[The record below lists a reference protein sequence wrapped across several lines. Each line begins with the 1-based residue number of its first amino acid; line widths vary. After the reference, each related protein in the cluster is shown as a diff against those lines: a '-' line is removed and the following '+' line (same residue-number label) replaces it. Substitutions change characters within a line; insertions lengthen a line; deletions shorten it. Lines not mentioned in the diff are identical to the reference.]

1 MLLPNETILKAISW
15 TLLHSL
21 WQGLILAIFAGLV
34 ILFTK
39 KAKANLRYSILS
51 GLFLAFMIAVGFT
64 FNYEYQS
71 DAMFI
76 SSEELI
82 VMEDFNQDEI
92 LLPASEA
99 PDYFQMGINFLNQNS
114 KTIVFIWFLIFSIKC
129 FGIFRSLSNIYR
141 IRNYRNQEV
150 PEYWSQRVLELSQI
164 LKIKK
169 KIVLLESQL
178 VSVPSVTGFF
188 KPIILIPIGLLSNLP
203 QDQIEAILLHEL
215 AHIRR
220 KDYFINLIQS
230 FAEILFFFNPGVLWV
245 SSIIKE
251 ERENCCDDIA
261 VGITKSKSKFIHAL
275 VSFQEYNMKQ
285 NELAMGFG
293 SKKNQL
299 LERAKRIIHDNNKS
313 LNSIEKTFLSICI
326 IIIASFTVACSNTK
340 AATIQSNDEV
350 AFGEEFEVAEISPEE
365 GLPAYEEAMMEAE
378 VAEAE
383 ALAEAESDA
392 EVAVADAEVAHMEA
406 EEAYREAEKARI
418 EAEKATKEAKEANL
432 SPEELKQI
440 KEEVAQAQEE
450 SRMAKIE
457 AERAKKEFLQA
468 KIEGERARAE
478 GEKSRKEGELVR
490 TEGAK
495 LREEGRLAR
504 IEGIKARQ
512 ESRLARTEAERERH
526 EEVKKRTES
535 FMRKRLE
542 ISESEGEND
551 FSKLTSQKQ
560 KLEAMKAKIEADQ
573 QRLEVK
579 KALIQS
585 QIDLEILSKQ
595 NISVSSK
602 FDSKNDKLGSTLYIV
617 GEREAGEPATI
628 SDQIIAELLKEK
640 IIKSTKNLTFKL
652 STSKLIV
659 NNKEISGAVQ
669 KRLKKYLPEGITAT
683 YYNYDISKEN

>member
-1 MLLPNETILKAISW
+1 MLLPNENILKAISW
-15 TLLHSL
+15 TLLHSM
-21 WQGLILAIFAGLV
+21 WQGLILAILAGLV

-71 DAMFI
+71 DAMLVA
-76 SSEELI
+76 SEEAI
-82 VMEDFNQDEI
+82 VMDDSNQNDF
-92 LLPASEA
+92 LLPTSEI
-99 PDYFQMGINFLNQNS
+99 PDYFQMGIDFLNQNS
-114 KTIVFIWFLIFSIKC
+114 TTIVLLWFLIFSIKC

-150 PEYWSQRVLELSQI
+150 PEYWTERVSELSQI

-285 NELAMGFG
+285 NKLAMGFG

-340 AATIQSNDEV
+340 AATLQNDEKTS
-350 AFGEEFEVAEISPEE
+350 FGEEVVLENPPAED
-365 GLPAYEEAMMEAE
+365 GLTASEQAMIEAE

-383 ALAEAESDA
+383 EIAKIESEAEIAQAEAE
-392 EVAVADAEVAHMEA
+392 ELQMEA
-406 EEAYREAEKARI
+406 EEAQREAE
-418 EAEKATKEAKEANL
+418 EAQMEAQINL
-432 SPEELKQI
+432 EELENGVLSKEELKQI
-440 KEEVAQAQEE
+440 RLEV
-450 SRMAKIE
+450 
-457 AERAKKEFLQA
+457 
-468 KIEGERARAE
+468 
-478 GEKSRKEGELVR
+478 EKAVKEGE
-490 TEGAK
+490 
-495 LREEGRLAR
+495 LAR
-504 IEGIKARQ
+504 IEGEKARKAG
-512 ESRLARTEAERERH
+512 EEGRKIAEVARAEAA
-526 EEVKKRTES
+526 KA
-535 FMRKRLE
+535 RLE
-542 ISESEGEND
+542 GE
-551 FSKLTSQKQ
+551 KARK
-560 KLEAMKAKIEADQ
+560 EAMKAYLQGEEGRKVAALARAEAAKA
-573 QRLEVK
+573 RLEGE
-579 KALIQS
+579 KARKEAMKAYLQGEEGRKIAAVARAEAAKARIEGDVARKAGEQARIEGAKAREEGAKARLIGEKARLKAEKS
-585 QIDLEILSKQ
+585 RVES
-595 NISVSSK
+595 
-602 FDSKNDKLGSTLYIV
+602 DKLTF
-617 GEREAGEPATI
+617 
-628 SDQIIAELLKEK
+628 QIIEKLKSEK
-640 IIKSTKNLTFKL
+640 IISSSDNLSYKLTEKSF
-652 STSKLIV
+652 IV
-659 NNKEISGAVQ
+659 NGKEAPEKIRKELA
-669 KRLKKYLPEGITAT
+669 KLLPKGITAT
-683 YYNYDISKEN
+683 YYNYNISNEN

>member
-1 MLLPNETILKAISW
+1 MLLPNENILKAISW
-15 TLLHSL
+15 TLLHSM
-21 WQGLILAIFAGLV
+21 WQGLILAILAGLV

-71 DAMFI
+71 DAMLVA
-76 SSEELI
+76 SEEAI
-82 VMEDFNQDEI
+82 VMDDSNQNDF
-92 LLPASEA
+92 LLPTSEI
-99 PDYFQMGINFLNQNS
+99 PDYFQMGIDFLNQNS
-114 KTIVFIWFLIFSIKC
+114 TTIVLLWFLIFSIKC

-150 PEYWSQRVLELSQI
+150 PEYWTERVSELSQI

-285 NELAMGFG
+285 NKLAMGFG

-340 AATIQSNDEV
+340 AATLQNDEKIS
-350 AFGEEFEVAEISPEE
+350 FGEEVVFENPSEQD
-365 GLPAYEEAMMEAE
+365 GLTASEQAMIEAE

-383 ALAEAESDA
+383 EIAKIESEAEIAQAEAE
-392 EVAVADAEVAHMEA
+392 ELQMEA
-406 EEAYREAEKARI
+406 EEAQREAE
-418 EAEKATKEAKEANL
+418 EAQMEAQINL
-432 SPEELKQI
+432 EELENGVLSKEELKQI
-440 KEEVAQAQEE
+440 RLEV
-450 SRMAKIE
+450 
-457 AERAKKEFLQA
+457 
-468 KIEGERARAE
+468 
-478 GEKSRKEGELVR
+478 EKAVKEGE
-490 TEGAK
+490 
-495 LREEGRLAR
+495 LAR
-504 IEGIKARQ
+504 IEGEKARKAG
-512 ESRLARTEAERERH
+512 EEGRKIAEVARAEAA
-526 EEVKKRTES
+526 KA
-535 FMRKRLE
+535 RLE
-542 ISESEGEND
+542 GE
-551 FSKLTSQKQ
+551 KARK
-560 KLEAMKAKIEADQ
+560 EAMKAYLQGEEGRKVAALARAEAAKA
-573 QRLEVK
+573 RLEGE
-579 KALIQS
+579 KARKEAMKAYLQGEEGRKIAAVARAEAAKARIEGDVARKAGEQARIEGAKAREEGAKARLIGEKARLKAEKS
-585 QIDLEILSKQ
+585 RVES
-595 NISVSSK
+595 
-602 FDSKNDKLGSTLYIV
+602 DKLTF
-617 GEREAGEPATI
+617 
-628 SDQIIAELLKEK
+628 QIIEKLKSEK
-640 IIKSTKNLTFKL
+640 IISSSDNLSYKLTEKSF
-652 STSKLIV
+652 IV
-659 NNKEISGAVQ
+659 NGKEAPEKIRKELA
-669 KRLKKYLPEGITAT
+669 KLLPKGITAT
-683 YYNYDISKEN
+683 YYNYNISNEN

>member
-1 MLLPNETILKAISW
+1 MLLPNENILKAISW
-15 TLLHSL
+15 TLLHSM
-21 WQGLILAIFAGLV
+21 WQGLILAILAGLV

-71 DAMFI
+71 DAMLI
-76 SSEELI
+76 ATEEAI
-82 VMEDFNQDEI
+82 VMDDLNQNDF
-92 LLPASEA
+92 LLPASEI
-99 PDYFQMGINFLNQNS
+99 PDYFQKGIDFLNQNS
-114 KTIVFIWFLIFSIKC
+114 TTIVLLWFLIFSIKC

-150 PEYWSQRVLELSQI
+150 PEYWTERVSELSQI

-275 VSFQEYNMKQ
+275 VSFQEYNMKK

-340 AATIQSNDEV
+340 AATLQNDEKIS
-350 AFGEEFEVAEISPEE
+350 FGEEVVFENPSEQD
-365 GLPAYEEAMMEAE
+365 GLTASEQAMIEAE

-383 ALAEAESDA
+383 EIAKIESEAEIAQTEA
-392 EVAVADAEVAHMEA
+392 EELQMEA
-406 EEAYREAEKARI
+406 EEAQREAE
-418 EAEKATKEAKEANL
+418 EAQMEAQINL
-432 SPEELKQI
+432 EELENGVLSKEELKQI
-440 KEEVAQAQEE
+440 RLEVQQAL
-450 SRMAKIE
+450 KE
-457 AERAKKEFLQA
+457 AELAR
-468 KIEGERARAE
+468 IEGLNARE
-478 GEKSRKEGELVR
+478 I
-490 TEGAK
+490 
-495 LREEGRLAR
+495 GRLAR
-504 IEGIKARQ
+504 IEGEKARKEAIKAHLQGEEGRKIA
-512 ESRLARTEAERERH
+512 EVARAEGA
-526 EEVKKRTES
+526 KA
-535 FMRKRLE
+535 RLE
-542 ISESEGEND
+542 GE
-551 FSKLTSQKQ
+551 KARK
-560 KLEAMKAKIEADQ
+560 EAMKAYLQGEEGRKVAAVARAEAAKARIAGEEARKAGELARIEGAKARLIGEKA
-573 QRLEVK
+573 RLEGE
-579 KALIQS
+579 KARIKGEK
-585 QIDLEILSKQ
+585 IRLENEQATSK
-595 NISVSSK
+595 IIE
-602 FDSKNDKLGSTLYIV
+602 KLL
-617 GEREAGEPATI
+617 E
-628 SDQIIAELLKEK
+628 EK
-640 IIKSTKNLTFKL
+640 IISSSDNLSYKLTEKSF
-652 STSKLIV
+652 IV
-659 NNKEISGAVQ
+659 NGKEAPEKIRKELIG
-669 KRLKKYLPEGITAT
+669 LLPKGITTA
-683 YYNYDISKEN
+683 YYNYNVSKD

>member
-1 MLLPNETILKAISW
+1 MLLPNETLLKAISW

-21 WQGLILAIFAGLV
+21 WQGLILAILAGLV

-39 KAKANLRYSILS
+39 KTKANLRYSILS

-64 FNYEYQS
+64 FNYEYKS
-71 DAMFI
+71 DTMLVA
-76 SSEELI
+76 SEEI
-82 VMEDFNQDEI
+82 FVMEDLNHDEI
-92 LLPASEA
+92 LLPSSEV
-99 PDYFQMGINFLNQNS
+99 PDYFQTGIDYLNENS
-114 KTIVFIWFLIFSIKC
+114 TAIVLIWFLIFSIKC

-141 IRNYRNQEV
+141 IRNYRNQTP

-169 KIVLLESQL
+169 KIILLESQL

-285 NELAMGFG
+285 NKLAMGFG

-340 AATIQSNDEV
+340 AATSQVVENPAFPSDV
-350 AFGEEFEVAEISPEE
+350 AYGREATEA
-365 GLPAYEEAMMEAE
+365 EEAMIEAK

-383 ALAEAESDA
+383 AMAQIDLEAKEAQAEAE
-392 EVAVADAEVAHMEA
+392 VAQIEA
-406 EEAYREAEKARI
+406 EEAQREAEEAQREAEIAQAEAEKAATESSLSVEELKQIKIEGEQARREGELARKEGEKARIEGAKARKEAEKARLEAEKARI
-418 EAEKATKEAKEANL
+418 GSTEKKLEA
-432 SPEELKQI
+432 
-440 KEEVAQAQEE
+440 
-450 SRMAKIE
+450 
-457 AERAKKEFLQA
+457 FL
-468 KIEGERARAE
+468 
-478 GEKSRKEGELVR
+478 
-490 TEGAK
+490 
-495 LREEGRLAR
+495 
-504 IEGIKARQ
+504 
-512 ESRLARTEAERERH
+512 
-526 EEVKKRTES
+526 
-535 FMRKRLE
+535 RKRLAAE
-542 ISESEGEND
+542 DNQKGKNDIYSKIAKEGNNNKDRNDIYSKIAKEGKNNSE
-551 FSKLTSQKQ
+551 
-560 KLEAMKAKIEADQ
+560 Q
-573 QRLEVK
+573 QRLESLRAKLEAEQRKLEVE
-579 KALIQS
+579 KAKVEA
-585 QIDLEILSKQ
+585 QI
-595 NISVSSK
+595 
-602 FDSKNDKLGSTLYIV
+602 
-617 GEREAGEPATI
+617 EREKYRNGTYYSTSEKQLVSTNGKNGNGKVIVIGDVIPENVDDITT
-628 SDQIIAELLKEK
+628 K
-640 IIKSTKNLTFKL
+640 IINDLITEKVIVSTDNLSYKL

-659 NNKEISGAVQ
+659 NDKEISASVQ

-683 YYNYDISKEN
+683 YYNYNLSKENK

>member
-21 WQGLILAIFAGLV
+21 WQGLILAILAGLV

-64 FNYEYQS
+64 FNYEFQS

-82 VMEDFNQDEI
+82 VIEDFNQDEI

-99 PDYFQMGINFLNQNS
+99 SDYFQIGIDFLNENS

-129 FGIFRSLSNIYR
+129 FGIFRSLSDIYR

-150 PEYWSQRVLELSQI
+150 PEYWSQRVFELSQI

-285 NELAMGFG
+285 NQLAMGFG

-313 LNSIEKTFLSICI
+313 LNSVEKTFLSICI
-326 IIIASFTVACSNTK
+326 ILIASFTVACSNTK
-340 AATIQSNDEV
+340 AATVQVVENPSYPSDMAYGRE
-350 AFGEEFEVAEISPEE
+350 ATEE
-365 GLPAYEEAMMEAE
+365 EEAIIAAQEAEEMAQIDLEAQEAQEEAE
-378 VAEAE
+378 VAQIEAEVAQREAE
-383 ALAEAESDA
+383 AAQAEADIA
-392 EVAVADAEVAHMEA
+392 QA
-406 EEAYREAEKARI
+406 EEAASQE
-418 EAEKATKEAKEANL
+418 NL
-432 SPEELKQI
+432 SADELKQI
-440 KEEVAQAQEE
+440 E
-450 SRMAKIE
+450 IDG
-457 AERAKKEFLQA
+457 ERARKEGEKARKEGEKARKEGEKARKVGELARIEGQKA
-468 KIEGERARAE
+468 RVEGERAR
-478 GEKSRKEGELVR
+478 
-490 TEGAK
+490 
-495 LREEGRLAR
+495 
-504 IEGIKARQ
+504 
-512 ESRLARTEAERERH
+512 
-526 EEVKKRTES
+526 
-535 FMRKRLE
+535 
-542 ISESEGEND
+542 
-551 FSKLTSQKQ
+551 
-560 KLEAMKAKIEADQ
+560 LEAMKAKIEADQ
-573 QRLEVK
+573 QKLEVQ

-585 QIDLEILSKQ
+585 QIDLEILSKR
-595 NISVSSK
+595 NKEVSMR
-602 FDSKNDKLGSTLYIV
+602 FDSKNDKREKTLYIV
-617 GEREAGEPATI
+617 GERKPGDPETI
-628 SDQIIAELLKEK
+628 SDQIISELLKAK
-640 IIKSTKNLTFKL
+640 IIKSTQNLSFKL

-659 NNKEISGAVQ
+659 NNKEISEAVQ
-669 KRLKKYLPEGITAT
+669 KKLKKYLPAGITAT
-683 YYNYDISKEN
+683 YYNYDLSTEN

>member
-76 SSEELI
+76 FSEELI
-82 VMEDFNQDEI
+82 VVEDFNQDEI
-92 LLPASEA
+92 LLPASETL
-99 PDYFQMGINFLNQNS
+99 DYFQMGIDFLNQNS

-150 PEYWSQRVLELSQI
+150 PEYWAQRVLELSQI

-220 KDYFINLIQS
+220 KDYFINLVQS

-261 VGITKSKSKFIHAL
+261 VGITKSKTKFIHAL

-285 NELAMGFG
+285 NKLAMGFG

-340 AATIQSNDEV
+340 TATSQVLENPSYPSDI
-350 AFGEEFEVAEISPEE
+350 
-365 GLPAYEEAMMEAE
+365 AYGREATEQEEAIIEAQ

-383 ALAEAESDA
+383 ELSQIEVKAEEAEAFA
-392 EVAVADAEVAHMEA
+392 EVTQVEA
-406 EEAYREAEKARI
+406 EEAQREAEIAQA
-418 EAEKATKEAKEANL
+418 EAEAATAEGNL
-432 SPEELKQI
+432 SAEELKQI
-440 KEEVAQAQEE
+440 K
-450 SRMAKIE
+450 IE
-457 AERAKKEFLQA
+457 AEQARRVEVEAKLTGDLA
-468 KIEGERARAE
+468 KIQMERARKENAQARNE
-478 GEKSRKEGELVR
+478 AIRESTKAKSESE
-490 TEGAK
+490 
-495 LREEGRLAR
+495 
-504 IEGIKARQ
+504 KARVV
-512 ESRLARTEAERERH
+512 STE
-526 EEVKKRTES
+526 KKLEA
-535 FMRKRLE
+535 FLRKRLATEDGKKRKNE
-542 ISESEGEND
+542 IYSKIAKEGKDKSE
-551 FSKLTSQKQ
+551 
-560 KLEAMKAKIEADQ
+560 Q
-573 QRLEVK
+573 QRLESLRAKLEAEQRKLEVE
-579 KALIQS
+579 KAKVEAQIEREKYKNGTYYSTSEKQLVSTKTKNGNGKVIVIGDVIPANVDDITTKIINDLIT
-585 QIDLEILSKQ
+585 EKVILS
-595 NISVSSK
+595 
-602 FDSKNDKLGSTLYIV
+602 T
-617 GEREAGEPATI
+617 E
-628 SDQIIAELLKEK
+628 
-640 IIKSTKNLTFKL
+640 NLSYKL
-652 STSKLIV
+652 SKSKLIV
-659 NNKEISGAVQ
+659 NDKEISMDVQ

-683 YYNYDISKEN
+683 YYNFNLSKENN

>member
-82 VMEDFNQDEI
+82 VMEDLSQEEI

-99 PDYFQMGINFLNQNS
+99 SDYFQMGIDFLNQNS

-129 FGIFRSLSNIYR
+129 FGIFRSLSDIYR

-150 PEYWSQRVLELSQI
+150 PEYWSQRVFELSQI

-340 AATIQSNDEV
+340 ATASQPNNDMAFATEM
-350 AFGEEFEVAEISPEE
+350 EEANVTEDGLSPEEQALVDAEVAE
-365 GLPAYEEAMMEAE
+365 EEALSEIEVEAEELQSDAETAQLDAEEAQREAE
-378 VAEAE
+378 VAQTEAE
-383 ALAEAESDA
+383 AALAESGLSAEDIKELKNEALQAKKENELAKA
-392 EVAVADAEVAHMEA
+392 EI
-406 EEAYREAEKARI
+406 EKARARI
-418 EAEKATKEAKEANL
+418 EISREKAQVKR
-432 SPEELKQI
+432 EE
-440 KEEVAQAQEE
+440 
-450 SRMAKIE
+450 
-457 AERAKKEFLQA
+457 LQA
-468 KIEGERARAE
+468 KRE
-478 GEKSRKEGELVR
+478 
-490 TEGAK
+490 T
-495 LREEGRLAR
+495 LREDMNKRREQLYSRVAREGRD
-504 IEGIKARQ
+504 
-512 ESRLARTEAERERH
+512 
-526 EEVKKRTES
+526 V
-535 FMRKRLE
+535 
-542 ISESEGEND
+542 SE
-551 FSKLTSQKQ
+551 
-560 KLEAMKAKIEADQ
+560 Q
-573 QRLEVK
+573 QRLESVK
-579 KALIQS
+579 AKLEAQQRKLEIEKARVES
-585 QIDLEILSKQ
+585 QIEREKFKNGSSHTTYEKEIVTNNNGVNSKQ
-595 NISVSSK
+595 KVV
-602 FDSKNDKLGSTLYIV
+602 IV
-617 GEREAGEPATI
+617 GDVTPPDV
-628 SDQIIAELLKEK
+628 SDITKNIIEDLIKEK
-640 IIKSTKNLTFKL
+640 IIANTNNLSYKL
-652 STSKLIV
+652 SNSKLIV
-659 NNKEISGAVQ
+659 NDKEINTEVH
-669 KRLKKYLPEGITAT
+669 KKLKKYLTPNISAT
-683 YYNYDISKEN
+683 YYNYDLSKDK

>member
-1 MLLPNETILKAISW
+1 MLLPNENILKAISW

-82 VMEDFNQDEI
+82 VTEDFNQNVIFLSESEI
-92 LLPASEA
+92 
-99 PDYFQMGINFLNQNS
+99 PDYFQMGIDFLNQNS

-150 PEYWSQRVLELSQI
+150 PEYWRIRVLELSQI

-261 VGITKSKSKFIHAL
+261 VGITKNKSKFIHAL

-285 NELAMGFG
+285 NELAVGFG
-293 SKKNQL
+293 SRKNQL

-340 AATIQSNDEV
+340 AATLQNNEEV
-350 AFGEEFEVAEISPEE
+350 AYGEEFVVENPPAEGELTADE
-365 GLPAYEEAMMEAE
+365 QAMMEAE

-383 ALAEAESDA
+383 AMAEIESNA
-392 EVAVADAEVAHMEA
+392 EVAVADAEVVHMEA
-406 EEAYREAEKARI
+406 EEARREAELAVT
-418 EAEKATKEAKEANL
+418 EAEKATSEVKL
-432 SPEELKQI
+432 SPEELEQV
-440 KEEVAQAQEE
+440 KEDTRQAREE
-450 SRMAKIE
+450 LRLAKIE
-457 AERAKKEFLQA
+457 AERTKKEFLQTKIKSKRA
-468 KIEGERARAE
+468 KAEGERERMINEA
-478 GEKSRKEGELVR
+478 KRKAGELAR
-490 TEGAK
+490 NENAK
-495 LREEGRLAR
+495 VREENRLAR
-504 IEGIKARQ
+504 IQ
-512 ESRLARTEAERERH
+512 AEKDRH
-526 EEVKKRTES
+526 EEIKKRTES

-542 ISESEGEND
+542 SSEGEDEND
-551 FSKLTSQKQ
+551 FSKLTSQKE
-560 KLEAMKAKIEADQ
+560 KLQAMKAKIEADQ
-573 QRLEVK
+573 QRLEVQ
-579 KALIQS
+579 KAFIQS
-585 QIDLEILSKQ
+585 QLDLENLSKK
-595 NISVSSK
+595 NKEVSMK
-602 FDSKNDKLGSTLYIV
+602 IKAKNDKNEKILYVV
-617 GEREAGEPATI
+617 GESKPEDPETI
-628 SDQIIAELLKEK
+628 SDQIISELLKEK
-640 IIKSTKNLTFKL
+640 IIKSTENLSFKL
-652 STSKLIV
+652 TTSKLIV
-659 NNKEISGAVQ
+659 NEKEISETVQ
-669 KRLKKYLPEGITAT
+669 KKLKKYLPKGITAT
-683 YYNYDISKEN
+683 YYNYNLSNEN